1 MKMIKKVLFIFITIC
16 SLFLLVD
23 GKVFAASTS
32 EWKGESDCITK
43 VKEEEEIDLYGV
55 ATYHED
61 LITSKVNGVAQQIE
75 RRTHWV
81 DTQSWGNDT
90 MLVNWTNSVNEHDW
104 KGTKMTDLARQF
116 EKENPGWIVVAGINA
131 DFFHISSSGMYPAN
145 CEPVNGSSQ
154 MGNLL
159 KPFSDLSGGGGILG
173 FKEDGSYIYGQ
184 ATTSENEYVEVL
196 DEQGNVLK
204 SVEINNLNKV
214 PTETGV
220 TLLTPNTY
228 GQYPKSFDLTG
239 YKVFVVDY
247 KLHRLDRR
255 TQKVY
260 IKGSVTEVREGTT
273 EEKVERNCGYAYL
286 VSKDGSLDGVLEVG
300 TTLRCQTNYT
310 GSWEGV
316 INASGYY
323 AQMLKDGQSLFYDSV
338 ANKEEISKIYDY
350 SYINCD
356 KNRTFIG
363 FKEDN
368 SPVMVV
374 SQRAQGLGHTYYEE
388 AEILKELGCVNG
400 FVLDGGGS
408 ACMIIRT
415 ETGSFEVVNE
425 CQDGSPRSDANIIM
439 IVTRDPGITPIVEKS
454 SRFTCDINVL
464 TEGLALTDQISNIRV
479 TVGDQTKP
487 FNGSP
492 VHFDNLEEETTYTAI
507 VEYDFT
513 SDGQTVTR
521 FEKRTFKT
529 ASFVKPLVMFKTEA
543 LPEGLK
549 ITKNTEGIVKNV
561 IVHVGDEVYNMG
573 DVDSFE
579 ADDLIM
585 DTEYL
590 VSFEYDVEDPESG
603 RIYHYH
609 DEAFLISTLAYRL
622 PTITRFEFFNRTE
635 DKFTFKYAYTDK
647 DDVVVRAY
655 LDVNGEQVELTKK
668 SGSVTCEGIYLTDT
682 PYKFKLVIEYE
693 HEGEKGS
700 ISSDEINFGLVEKEK
715 KGCKK
720 KNLMEVMM
728 LTSSISVVL
737 YLLKKKH

>member
-1 MKMIKKVLFIFITIC
+1 MKMIKKVLFIFITIF
-16 SLFLLVD
+16 SLFALAD
-23 GKVFAASTS
+23 GIVYAETS
-32 EWKGESDCITK
+32 EWKNESDCITK

-61 LITSKVNGVAQQIE
+61 LITSKVNGVSQQIE

-90 MLVNWTNSVNEHDW
+90 MLVNWTNTVNEHDW

-131 DFFHISSSGMYPAN
+131 DFFHISQSGVFPAN
-145 CEPVNGSSQ
+145 CEPANGSSQ
-154 MGNLL
+154 MGNIL
-159 KPFSDLSGGGGILG
+159 KPSNWSTNTGILG
-173 FKEDGSYIYGQ
+173 FKEDGSYIYGK
-184 ATTSENEYVEVL
+184 ATYTEEQYLQLL
-196 DEQGNVLK
+196 DESGNVTSSIQLAAANTTVSEK
-204 SVEINNLNKV
+204 GI
-214 PTETGV
+214 
-220 TLLTPNTY
+220 TLITPNTY
-228 GQYPKSFDLTG
+228 GFFPKSHDLTG
-239 YKVFVVDY
+239 YKVYVVDY
-247 KLHRLDRR
+247 SMQRLDRISR
-255 TQKVY
+255 KVY
-260 IKGSVTEVREGTT
+260 IKGAVSEIREGTAD
-273 EEKVERNCGYAYL
+273 ESLGKNAGYAYL
-286 VSKDGSLDGVLEVG
+286 VSKDGSLDSLTVG
-300 TTLRCQTNYT
+300 TSLRCQSLYSGEWSN
-310 GSWEGV
+310 V

-323 AQMLKDGQSLFYDSV
+323 AQTLKDGESLFYDSTNHRDELS
-338 ANKEEISKIYDY
+338 AITDY

-492 VHFDNLEEETTYTAI
+492 VHFDNLEEGTTYTAI

-529 ASFVKPLVMFKTEA
+529 DSFVKPLVMFKTEA
-543 LPEGLK
+543 LPEGLM

-655 LDVNGEQVELTKK
+655 LDVNGEQIELTKK

-720 KNLMEVMM
+720 KNLMEVVM